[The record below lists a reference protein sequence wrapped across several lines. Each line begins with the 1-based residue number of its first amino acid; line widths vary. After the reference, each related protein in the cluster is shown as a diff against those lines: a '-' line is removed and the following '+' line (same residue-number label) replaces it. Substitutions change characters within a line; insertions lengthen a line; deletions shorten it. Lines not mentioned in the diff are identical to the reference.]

1 MRIKI
6 FNDLYDIAA
15 GIKDIDPRYDTVF
28 NTENQKFEVE
38 AEGKTVLV
46 LPYENLDQRAL
57 ERVRYTRIEN
67 MERVLEDIEK
77 SNEELE
83 RNIEKKRRDDVENE
97 LSRIFRLRKI

>member
-6 FNDLYDIAA
+6 FDDLYDIAA
-15 GIKDIDPRYDTVF
+15 GIKQIDPRYDTVF

-38 AEGKTVLV
+38 IEGKTVLV

-57 ERVRYTRIEN
+57 ERVRYTRFDNAEQV
-67 MERVLEDIEK
+67 MADIEK

-83 RNIEKKRRDDVENE
+83 RNIAKKRRDDVENE
-97 LSRIFRLRKI
+97 LSRILRLRKI